1 VLLQQED
8 PRNVNYSKLDFLE
21 ANIVK
26 SILPVR
32 ARLHEKWKEN
42 ERSRAV
48 QQSNLTQ
55 KATPQAPGLAA
66 QSDNMVHSRVP
77 NTSAAESSSAAA
89 GASNKVGKAGSSR
102 SQLSS
107 SGSAVGTNP
116 GSTTGSSNSASR
128 AGSTGRSAAV
138 PDFAAARTTSTAS
151 SSSSN
156 SSTAFNRG
164 AEAVFWAPAEGES
177 PVLST
182 SVCFP

>member
-55 KATPQAPGLAA
+55 KATPQALGVGA
-66 QSDNMVHSRVP
+66 QSDNTAHSRVP
-77 NTSAAESSSAAA
+77 ANNAAESSGAAA
-89 GASNKVGKAGSSR
+89 GSSNKTGKAGSAR
-102 SQLSS
+102 SQPSS

-116 GSTTGSSNSASR
+116 GSTTGSSNSASNSASR
-128 AGSTGRSAAV
+128 AGLTGRSAAV

-151 SSSSN
+151 SSSSS

-164 AEAVFWAPAEGES
+164 ADAVFWAPAQGE
-177 PVLST
+177 
-182 SVCFP
+182 